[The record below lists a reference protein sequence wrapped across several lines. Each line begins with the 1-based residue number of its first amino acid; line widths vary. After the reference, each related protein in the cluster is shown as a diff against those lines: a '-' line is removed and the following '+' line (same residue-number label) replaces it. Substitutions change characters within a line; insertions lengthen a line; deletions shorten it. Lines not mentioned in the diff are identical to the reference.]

1 MDVLIDSFDEFDMW
15 LKQYHLEKRVY
26 INNYADERM
35 RGLYKNKLDRIR
47 AGLIMYVWRISDFK
61 KLRHGKK
68 LSHFAL
74 NQALNEDYWAG
85 VPFSYAE
92 DSSKRVIA
100 TVLAYLKMAKLAQ
113 TT

>member
-1 MDVLIDSFDEFDMW
+1 MDISIANFEGFDAW
-15 LKQYHLEKRVY
+15 LKQYYLEKRQY
-26 INNYADERM
+26 INNYADARK
-35 RGLYKNKLDRIR
+35 RGLYKKKLDRIR

-100 TVLAYLKMAKLAQ
+100 TVLAYLKMARLAQ